1 MKFGEFLKQVNLYAE
16 RGEYDNNRVVISLSE
31 PSIGGR
37 AYAEVQGIYPG
48 FDWER
53 GQMRIEPGKKILSY
67 EKDRDKEVEPIKR
80 DWENNGRIT
89 RIFSCPKCGSK
100 LKKSDRFCSCCGQK
114 IKVENNKKRG

>member
-67 EKDRDKEVEPIKR
+67 EKDRDIEVEPIKR
-80 DWENNGRIT
+80 EYQYPNRVT
-89 RIFSCPKCGSK
+89 RVISCPKCGCK
-100 LKKSDRFCSCCGQK
+100 LRKKDRFCSVCGQK